1 MLGFLLGLVLTV
13 TGVITSTAITRHH
26 AEEVESGQLVSEIRS
41 LIGDNGLFIRP
52 GLSADGGP
60 SWQASAYGLG
70 VARAAGHPRP
80 LPNPDILA
88 GSLAEAIADDPI
100 WGRWYGVQVE
110 NSTGT
115 RIPGAWAADV
125 LENLRLPDDPSIRIA
140 TIAAL
145 ADIVS
150 AKSVPRTARDTATL
164 TAQLASAVPQVHSPY
179 SRCRALDAAEE
190 LGIDSSGWDM
200 APAPTGFGKPG
211 DAEALMDA
219 YGTLCVAVHQHR
231 AVSPQLQQEVRRWLA
246 PQLDFD
252 PAGFELQA
260 YYAARGWIL
269 AGGSPEQLHPLEGS
283 LSRRADGTSGLLRER
298 VRRLG
303 TLENTYYA
311 ARLAPAAFPR
321 LAGARTTQAIHDML
335 PTTREHN
342 DTAGLLTSAVVLRIA
357 GRPDEGLESE
367 ATGLALRELARGV
380 DPRTAPLAG
389 HLVELLEELGV
400 PIPRLEIRTT
410 SPHDRE
416 GRYLA
421 WTALAMAGFSADP
434 GGLRSASAQSVVD
447 ARRAVADP
455 GALSVKEVAAAQRV
469 LGDGRGGGP
478 ASEALRSW
486 TGALQGCSG
495 FRALYRPASTE
506 SACTLEATWE
516 ILSTGLAAPDS
527 RKITS

>member
-1 MLGFLLGLVLTV
+1 M
-13 TGVITSTAITRHH
+13 
-26 AEEVESGQLVSEIRS
+26 ESGQLVSEIRS